1 MILADLVLRNTTV
14 QYKENLSIKITKY
27 TILLADYT
35 EAGLQI
41 LMKVILR
48 TFSFYVSVLS
58 KG

>member
-1 MILADLVLRNTTV
+1 VILADLVLRNTTV